1 MLREGDLTWTHEAE
15 LANAAVNDYEYYSSA
30 TLGVSLVIFNEQD
43 TYGGRLYYLLFK
55 IISLIY
61 LFLFTPFTRDH
72 LAFSSAL
79 TPFFFSS

>member
-61 LFLFTPFTRDH
+61 FFYLYH
-72 LAFSSAL
+72 LPETA
-79 TPFFFSS
+79 